1 MEYVELLRVRRGL
14 ITYLV
19 ALAFCFAVVMLVLHG
34 HGGIRIN
41 VSFDHGGVPIGDLLQ
56 LGGLTALFLATGFAA
71 NLAAESATLPFLW
84 TKPITRTALALRFV
98 AVDALGIAAGIV
110 ACALV
115 AAVVV
120 AATGGARAMHPNAAL
135 ASDAALALGAPLAWY
150 GITLLLGARLGGEAA
165 ARAGALVWPVFILL
179 ELLGVAALPPAGHTL
194 VIALEH
200 LDPLAYLLGSTEA
213 HTGLLHL
220 ATGPRA
226 AACWAIAALTIP
238 AAIRLWSLR
247 EA

>member
-14 ITYLV
+14 IAYLV
-19 ALAFCFAVVMLVLHG
+19 ALVFCFAVVSLVLHG
-34 HGGIRIN
+34 HGGIHIN
-41 VSFDHGGVPIGDLLQ
+41 MSFGKDGVSIGDLLQ
-56 LGGLTALFLATGFAA
+56 LGGVAALFLATGFAA
-71 NLAAESATLPFLW
+71 NLAAEGATLPFLW

-115 AAVVV
+115 AAIVV
-120 AATGGARAMHPNAAL
+120 AGIGGVRAIHPNAAL

-150 GITLLLGARLGGEAA
+150 GITLLLGARLGRDAA
-165 ARAGALVWPVFILL
+165 SRAGALVWPVFILL
-179 ELLGVAALPPAGHTL
+179 ELLAVAALPPAGHAL
-194 VIALEH
+194 AVALEH
-200 LDPLAYLLGSTEA
+200 VDPLAYLLGSEHA
-213 HTGLLHL
+213 DTGLLHL
-220 ATGPRA
+220 GTGPRA